1 MNINR
6 SQFIAITIAVLG
18 VLMVSTSQLTD
29 LFGPT
34 VTKSIV
40 SVASILN
47 SILGSALAVITSQ
60 GGQVRDVLAMPGV
73 EKINVNANANQTLAA
88 IAIDPTINKIS
99 PTPAAQAAVTAT
111 AQGNS

>member
-1 MNINR
+1 MNLNR
-6 SQFIAITIAVLG
+6 NQIIAISIAILG

-40 SVASILN
+40 SVASLLN
-47 SILGSALAVITSQ
+47 SILGSTLAIITSQ

-73 EKINVNANANQTLAA
+73 EKININANANQTLAA
-88 IAIDPTINKIS
+88 LAVDPTIDKIS

-111 AQGNS
+111 ANGA

>member
-1 MNINR
+1 MNLNR
-6 SQFIAITIAVLG
+6 SQVIAISIAVLG

-34 VTKSIV
+34 ATKSIV
-40 SVASILN
+40 SVASLLN
-47 SILGSALAVITSQ
+47 SILGSTLAIITSQ

-88 IAIDPTINKIS
+88 IAVDPLINKIS
-99 PTPAAQAAVTAT
+99 PTPAAQAQVAAI

>member
-1 MNINR
+1 MNLNR
-6 SQFIAITIAVLG
+6 SQIIATTIAILG

-34 VTKSIV
+34 ATKSIV
-40 SVASILN
+40 SVASLLN
-47 SILGSALAVITSQ
+47 SILGATLAVITSQ

-73 EKINVNANANQTLAA
+73 EKIDVNAKANSTLAA
-88 IAIDPTINKIS
+88 IAVDPTVDKIS
-99 PTPAAQAAVTAT
+99 PTPAAQAQVAAI

>member
-1 MNINR
+1 MNLNR
-6 SQFIAITIAVLG
+6 SQILAISIAVLG

-40 SVASILN
+40 SLASILN
-47 SILGSALAVITSQ
+47 SVLGSILAVITSQ

-73 EKINVNANANQTLAA
+73 EKVTVNANANQTLAS
-88 IAIDPTINKIS
+88 IAVDPLVNKIS

-111 AQGNS
+111 AKGT